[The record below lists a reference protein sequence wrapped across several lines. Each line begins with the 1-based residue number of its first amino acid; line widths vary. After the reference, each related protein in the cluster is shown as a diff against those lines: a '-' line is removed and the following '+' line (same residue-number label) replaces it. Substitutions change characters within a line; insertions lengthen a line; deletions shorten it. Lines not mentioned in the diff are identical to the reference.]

1 MRSNSVGTSFFMTVT
16 DIKENTHV
24 KTVFFSSLLELQLN
38 EERVRTEYKDDQFI
52 VMTHPSKDAV
62 RDNELK
68 DVFHQAR
75 MQQMILHGLKHSR
88 VS

>member
-1 MRSNSVGTSFFMTVT
+1 V
-16 DIKENTHV
+16 
-24 KTVFFSSLLELQLN
+24 
-38 EERVRTEYKDDQFI
+38 
-52 VMTHPSKDAV
+52 V

-88 VS
+88 VR

>member
-1 MRSNSVGTSFFMTVT
+1 MRSNSAVSSFFMTVT

-52 VMTHPSKDAV
+52 VMTHPSKEAV
-62 RDNELK
+62 RSNELN

-75 MQQMILHGLKHSR
+75 MQSLIMRDLQQQR
-88 VS
+88 TR